1 MKTMSRP
8 ANISHDNLL
17 KKLEM
22 LVKLCEETEPTPKQL
37 LKMSGEKNA
46 DMTDLFTPEMI
57 DAKFYLEEV
66 KAEEYDNYSVID
78 IMRACN
84 TIWRWRMKV
93 KKDGWPDMSS
103 IEYIC
108 GEHIK
113 KNEKIT
119 AIKRYRQYMKDR
131 DKEVGLKEAKDWVD
145 RLAIKM
151 DLD

>member
-1 MKTMSRP
+1 MSKP
-8 ANISHDNLL
+8 ANISHDNLV
-17 KKLEM
+17 KKLTM

-37 LKMSGEKNA
+37 LKMSGEKNTNV
-46 DMTDLFTPEMI
+46 TDLFTPEMI

-66 KAEEYDNYSVID
+66 KQQEYDSYSVID

-108 GEHIK
+108 GEYIK
-113 KNEKIT
+113 KNQKIA
-119 AIKRYRQYMKDR
+119 AIKKYRQYMKDR
-131 DKEVGLKEAKDWVD
+131 NKEVSLREAKDWVD

>member
-1 MKTMSRP
+1 LSRP
-8 ANISHDNLL
+8 ANIKHDNLVT
-17 KKLEM
+17 KLEM

-46 DMTDLFTPEMI
+46 DVTDLFTPELI
-57 DAKFYLEEV
+57 DAKFYLQEV
-66 KAEEYDNYSVID
+66 KEQEYDNYSVVD

-84 TIWRWRMKV
+84 IMWRWRLKV

-103 IEYIC
+103 IEYRC
-108 GEHIK
+108 GELIRANK
-113 KNEKIT
+113 KIT
-119 AIKRYRQYMKDR
+119 AIKEYRTYMDNR
-131 DKEVGLKEAKDWVD
+131 NKEVSLRQAKDWVD

>member
-1 MKTMSRP
+1 
-8 ANISHDNLL
+8 
-17 KKLEM
+17 
-22 LVKLCEETEPTPKQL
+22 
-37 LKMSGEKNA
+37 MSGEKNT

-108 GEHIK
+108 GEYIK
-113 KNEKIT
+113 KNQKIA
-119 AIKRYRQYMKDR
+119 AIKKYRQYMKDR
-131 DKEVGLKEAKDWVD
+131 NKEVSLREAKDWVD